1 MPYVGRVPC
10 YEKRESQESASFKT
24 RKSSQESTS
33 ASTSEEKEVIAVR
46 RRVSSYSGLVEEFG
60 SKMVELEVTL
70 EEMMFTRRLIER
82 YLDSTVEEQFSNEDD
97 WELDLAIQ
105 NYGFGNYEE
114 ALKDYEEYSVIFN

>member
-1 MPYVGRVPC
+1 
-10 YEKRESQESASFKT
+10 
-24 RKSSQESTS
+24 
-33 ASTSEEKEVIAVR
+33 
-46 RRVSSYSGLVEEFG
+46 LVEEFG

-97 WELDLAIQ
+97 WELDLAVQ

>member
-1 MPYVGRVPC
+1 
-10 YEKRESQESASFKT
+10 
-24 RKSSQESTS
+24 
-33 ASTSEEKEVIAVR
+33 
-46 RRVSSYSGLVEEFG
+46 
-60 SKMVELEVTL
+60 MVELEVTL

-97 WELDLAIQ
+97 WELDLAVQ

>member
-1 MPYVGRVPC
+1 
-10 YEKRESQESASFKT
+10 
-24 RKSSQESTS
+24 
-33 ASTSEEKEVIAVR
+33 VR

-97 WELDLAIQ
+97 WELDLAVQ